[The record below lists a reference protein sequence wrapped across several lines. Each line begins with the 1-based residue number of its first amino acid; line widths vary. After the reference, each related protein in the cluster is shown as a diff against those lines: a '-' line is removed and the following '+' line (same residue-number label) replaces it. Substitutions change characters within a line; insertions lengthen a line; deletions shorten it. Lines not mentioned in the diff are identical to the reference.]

1 MAEESP
7 ETQITLY
14 DPQERNAFLKSAE
27 KDPWERE
34 IDGMH
39 QAMHFIQQKA
49 RGALD
54 GGLGREDLLKVH
66 KIVMNDP
73 FNPEKTGV
81 LRNVPVVVRGR
92 INGEVKLAAFEPVDV
107 HFLSEEFNEFA
118 AMLED
123 KTSTMDSEAQISE
136 VVELSAW
143 AHKEFIKIHPFED
156 GNGRTARLIVDFIF
170 RKSRLPYIRDW
181 GSTRHEY
188 DEVVYR
194 IYSENNV
201 GLLEQFLAIKLLER
215 LAEVRSKSLNNANDI
230 FTRYIDQRAGECQ
243 AFLENETL

>member
-7 ETQITLY
+7 ETQTTPY

-27 KDPWERE
+27 KDPRERE

-49 RGALD
+49 RGVLD

-92 INGEVKLAAFEPVDV
+92 INGAVKLAAFEPADV

-118 AMLED
+118 SMLED
-123 KTSTMDSEAQISE
+123 RTLAMDSETPIGE
-136 VVELSAW
+136 VAELSAW

-170 RKSRLPYIRDW
+170 RKSRLPFIRDW

-201 GLLEQFLAIKLLER
+201 KLLEQFLAKKLLER
-215 LAEVRSKSLNNANDI
+215 LTEIRSKSINNSNDI
-230 FTRYIDQRAGECQ
+230 FTRYVGQRVEECQ
-243 AFLENETL
+243 AFLKNETL